1 MKSFLAGL
9 GTGVAIGVLIAPRSG
24 NETRSQLRTKAND
37 IGDRAAQQ
45 AERARRVAADL
56 QEQAG
61 SLGQKAVEQ
70 ARNATSQI
78 REAAQ
83 RLAVRAGVGP
93 LAMLNTASR
102 EELMEVR
109 GIGPVLADRII
120 EGRPFTSADQV
131 VERGIL
137 PANLLEE
144 LTRSLKSA

>member
-131 VERGIL
+131 V
-137 PANLLEE
+137 
-144 LTRSLKSA
+144 